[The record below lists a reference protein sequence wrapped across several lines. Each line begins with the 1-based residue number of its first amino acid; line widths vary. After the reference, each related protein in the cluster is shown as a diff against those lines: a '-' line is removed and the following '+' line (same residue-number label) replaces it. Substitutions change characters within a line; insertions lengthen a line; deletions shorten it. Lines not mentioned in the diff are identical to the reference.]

1 MRKEPFVV
9 MKDHSCKVID
19 RKWNIALRLIEINAF
34 IDLLMC
40 LIREREIKCC
50 TSSSQVQVVSLVFEP

>member
-19 RKWNIALRLIEINAF
+19 RKSNIALRLIEINAF

-50 TSSSQVQVVSLVFEP
+50 TS